1 MKGLLI
7 KDAILIKKYCLFHF
21 VISLIFFA
29 ISIFDDSN
37 LFFAY
42 YAVSIVS
49 IIPITISAY
58 DEQCRWNAYETILP
72 ISRKQSVA
80 EKYIITACIIVP
92 VTVIYSFIM
101 LFVKKESLSDMLLNI
116 SIMFLC
122 GVIPPSIVLPIIFKF
137 GYLKGRTINFI
148 IIAIF
153 AAMISFTS
161 LGYVSTVDNQL
172 QFNAVMVLIMVIA
185 AAVVFILS
193 MLISSAVYRK
203 KEF

>member
-1 MKGLLI
+1 
-7 KDAILIKKYCLFHF
+7 
-21 VISLIFFA
+21 
-29 ISIFDDSN
+29 
-37 LFFAY
+37 
-42 YAVSIVS
+42 
-49 IIPITISAY
+49 
-58 DEQCRWNAYETILP
+58 
-72 ISRKQSVA
+72 
-80 EKYIITACIIVP
+80 
-92 VTVIYSFIM
+92 
-101 LFVKKESLSDMLLNI
+101 
-116 SIMFLC
+116 MFLC

-185 AAVVFILS
+185 AAVVFMLS